1 MSDIFREVDEDVR
14 RDQAVEF
21 WKKYQNVII
30 ALVALILIATAGWRF
45 YDWRRIQAAE
55 AAGARFEDALAL
67 EKDGKNGEADAAFA
81 KLSAEAPTGY
91 AALARLADAAA
102 LARTDPNRAI
112 AAYDALSDDST
123 IGALFREAARLRAA
137 ILRLDNGQAEK
148 AKAALEGLAA
158 PTGAFRSTA
167 RELLGAA
174 ALAAGDFDGAGKWLD
189 MIAADPDAPAGARQ
203 NAEAM
208 LGLVRSGKPAAK

>member
-14 RDQAVEF
+14 RDQALEF
-21 WKKYQNVII
+21 WKKYQNYII
-30 ALVALILIATAGWRF
+30 AAVVLILIATAGWRF
-45 YDWRRIQAAE
+45 YDWRRTQAAE
-55 AAGARFEDALAL
+55 AAGARFQDALTL
-67 EKDGKNGEADAAFA
+67 SRDGKTSDADTAFV
-81 KLSAEAPTGY
+81 KLAAEAPAGY
-91 AALARLADAAA
+91 VILSRLADAAN
-102 LARTDPNRAI
+102 LAKHDPNRAI
-112 AAYDALSDDST
+112 AAYDALADDSS
-123 IGALFREAARLRAA
+123 IGPLFREAARLRAA
-137 ILRLDNGQAEK
+137 ILLIDNGQADK

-189 MIAADPDAPAGARQ
+189 LIAADPEAPQGARQ
-203 NAEAM
+203 NADMM

>member
-14 RDQAVEF
+14 RDQALEF
-21 WKKYQNVII
+21 WKKYQNYII
-30 ALVALILIATAGWRF
+30 AAVVLILIATAGWRF
-45 YDWRRIQAAE
+45 YDWRRTQAAE
-55 AAGARFEDALAL
+55 AAGARFQDALTL
-67 EKDGKNGEADAAFA
+67 SRDGKTSDADTAFV
-81 KLSAEAPTGY
+81 KLAAEAPAGY
-91 AALARLADAAA
+91 VILSRLADAAN
-102 LARTDPNRAI
+102 LAKHDPNRAI
-112 AAYDALSDDST
+112 AAYDALADDSS
-123 IGALFREAARLRAA
+123 IGPLFREAARLRAA
-137 ILRLDNGQAEK
+137 ILLLDNGQADK

-189 MIAADPDAPAGARQ
+189 LIAADPEAPQGARQ
-203 NAEAM
+203 NADMM